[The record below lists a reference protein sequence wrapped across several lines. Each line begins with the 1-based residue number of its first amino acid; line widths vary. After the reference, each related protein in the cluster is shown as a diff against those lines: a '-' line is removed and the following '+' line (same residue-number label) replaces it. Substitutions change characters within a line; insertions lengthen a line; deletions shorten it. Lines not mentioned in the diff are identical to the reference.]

1 MAKTID
7 SLAGTLELL
16 VLKTLAREPNHG
28 FGITLHIQNASDGM
42 LTVEEGALYPALH
55 RLDRKGLIRGE
66 WRVTENARRARVY
79 SLTASGRKRLAEV
92 EAHWDHLSKGVV
104 KLLRYA

>member
-92 EAHWDHLSKGVV
+92 EEHWEHLSKGVV